1 MFPLEFPLSIL
12 ARRAAPCDWVLD
24 PFSGRG
30 TTNYAARLLG
40 VSSIGIDSSP
50 VAVALTEAK
59 LVNATPAAIMAC
71 AIKILGKPAPPADVP
86 RGEFWSRAFDPA
98 VLQAICRI
106 RKALLENSRSA
117 ARKALRAI
125 VMGALHGPR
134 TVSVPSYLSN
144 QCTRTYAPKPRYAIK
159 FWRAR
164 KLVPPKID
172 VREVI
177 RLRAERFYSSQPSGE
192 GIVVCGDSR
201 QLSTFRPLADRRVK
215 WVVTSPPYYGMRTYI
230 PDQWLRNW
238 FLGGPS
244 EVEYSNDLQLAHGSP
259 ESFVEQLRS
268 VWRNLATV
276 VTPDA
281 CLIVRFG
288 GITDRKAD
296 PLQILRDSFDGSPW
310 FLTTVRPAGS
320 ADSGKRQAIHFGT
333 TQNAPKIE
341 HDAWG
346 RLRS

>member
-12 ARRAAPCDWVLD
+12 ARRAAVADWVLD

-40 VSSIGIDSSP
+40 MPSIGIDSSP

-59 LVNATPAAIMAC
+59 LANATPAAITAC
-71 AIKILGKPAPPADVP
+71 AAKILGQSSAPAEVP
-86 RGEFWSRAFDPA
+86 RGEFWSRAFNPV
-98 VLQAICRI
+98 VLEAICQI
-106 RKALLENSRSA
+106 REALLENCRSA

-134 TVSVPSYLSN
+134 AVSVASYLSN

-164 KLVPPKID
+164 KLVPPKTE
-172 VREVI
+172 VCEVI
-177 RLRAERFYSSQPSGE
+177 RIRAERYYASQPSGH

-201 QLSTFRPLADRRVK
+201 ELSTFRLLTGRRAR
-215 WVVTSPPYYGMRTYI
+215 WVITSPPYYGMRTYI

-259 ESFVEQLRS
+259 DSFTEQLRS
-268 VWRNLATV
+268 VWTNVATA
-276 VTPDA
+276 VTSDA
-281 CLIVRFG
+281 CLVVRFG
-288 GITDRKAD
+288 GITDRRVD
-296 PLQILRDSFDGSPW
+296 PLQILKDSLIGSPW
-310 FLTTVRPAGS
+310 GLTTVKPAGS
-320 ADSGKRQAIHFGT
+320 ADAGKRQAIHFGT
-333 TQNAPKIE
+333 TQNAPKTE
-341 HDAWG
+341 YDAWA
-346 RLRS
+346 RLH